1 MANEPGIRVTADGP
15 YAVRGIPVAPGRI
28 VRTPRGEAIEWD
40 VDEPYETGGLVMLCR
55 CGRSK
60 TKPFCDD
67 SHLEGF
73 DGTEVADRGP
83 TADRRESFPGGGLT
97 LTDDESLCTHAGFC
111 RDHLSTA
118 WDRMEAID
126 DPEVRAKEE
135 AIVFRCPSGRLV
147 LLDEDGEPIEA
158 EFEPSVVVERN
169 GPYWVRGGVRIE
181 SADGHVWETRNRVT
195 LCRCGQSSNKPFCD
209 ATHDEIGFRG

>member
-1 MANEPGIRVTADGP
+1 MTKEPGIRVTVDGP
-15 YAVRGIPVAPGRI
+15 YEVRGIPVATGRI
-28 VRTPRGEAIEWD
+28 VRTARGESIEWD
-40 VDEPYETGGLVMLCR
+40 VDEPYETAMLVTLCR

-97 LTDDESLCTHAGFC
+97 LTDDQGLCAHARFC
-111 RDHLSTA
+111 RDHLSNA
-118 WDRMEAID
+118 WDRMETIE
-126 DPEVRAKEE
+126 DPDVRAKEE
-135 AIVFRCPSGRLV
+135 SIVFRCPSGRLV
-147 LLDEDGEPIEA
+147 LLDEDGEAIEA
-158 EFEPSVVVERN
+158 TFEPSVVVERD
-169 GPYWVRGGVRIE
+169 GPYWVRGGVRVE
-181 SADGHVWETRNRVT
+181 SADGRVWETRNRVT

-209 ATHDEIGFRG
+209 ATHDEIDWRE

>member
-1 MANEPGIRVTADGP
+1 MRTA
-15 YAVRGIPVAPGRI
+15 
-28 VRTPRGEAIEWD
+28 RGEAIEWD
-40 VDEPYETGGLVMLCR
+40 VDEPYETGRLVMLCR

-97 LTDDESLCTHAGFC
+97 LTDDEGLCSHAGFC
-111 RDHLSTA
+111 RDHLSNA
-118 WDRMEAID
+118 WERMETIE
-126 DPEVRAKEE
+126 DPAVRAKEE

-147 LLDEDGEPIEA
+147 LIGEAGEAIEA
-158 EFEPSVVVERN
+158 AFEQSVVVEQERTLL
-169 GPYWVRGGVRIE
+169 GPRRRSGRVGGRSRMGDQEPRDLVPVRAVLQQAVLRRDPRRDRLAGVAWSLRPP
-181 SADGHVWETRNRVT
+181 SLSGSTRA
-195 LCRCGQSSNKPFCD
+195 GS
-209 ATHDEIGFRG
+209 

>member
-1 MANEPGIRVTADGP
+1 MTNEPGITVTVDGP
-15 YAVRGIPVAPGRI
+15 YAVRGIPVHAGKI

-40 VDEPYETGGLVMLCR
+40 VDEPYETGTLVLLCR

-83 TADRRESFPGGGLT
+83 SADRRESFPGGGLT
-97 LTDDESLCTHAGFC
+97 LTDEEGLCSHAGYC
-111 RDHLSTA
+111 RDHLSNA
-118 WDRMEAID
+118 WERMETIE

-135 AIVFRCPSGRLV
+135 SIVFRCPSGRLV
-147 LLDEDGEPIEA
+147 LLDEHGEAIEA
-158 EFEPSVVVERN
+158 AFAPSVVVEQN
-169 GPYWVRGGVRIE
+169 GPYVIRGGVRVE
-181 SADGHVWETRNRVT
+181 SADGRVWRR
-195 LCRCGQSSNKPFCD
+195 
-209 ATHDEIGFRG
+209 RGTA

>member
-1 MANEPGIRVTADGP
+1 MTKEPGITVTVDGP
-15 YAVRGIPVAPGRI
+15 YEVRGISVHAGKI

-40 VDEPYETGGLVMLCR
+40 VDEPYETGTLVLLCR

-83 TADRRESFPGGGLT
+83 SADRRESFPGGGLT
-97 LTDDESLCTHAGFC
+97 LTDDEGLCSHAGYC
-111 RDHLSTA
+111 RDHLSNA
-118 WDRMEAID
+118 WERMKTIE

-135 AIVFRCPSGRLV
+135 SIVFRCPSGRLV
-147 LLDEDGEPIEA
+147 LLDEHGEAIEA
-158 EFEPSVVVERN
+158 AFAPSVVVEQN
-169 GPYWVRGGVRIE
+169 GPYVIRGGVRVE
-181 SADGHVWETRNRVT
+181 SADGRVWETRNRMT

-209 ATHDEIGFRG
+209 ATHDEIDWQE